1 MLPHHTEIPII
12 GSRDLRTQKRQPAPH
27 MDNLTYQS
35 YLRVHRHG
43 AQISDLEI
51 STNTTEGEE
60 TWFRDAQEDSGGED
74 IDNCGGAPAV
84 QITQEIAQFRG
95 YGEKV

>member
-1 MLPHHTEIPII
+1 MD
-12 GSRDLRTQKRQPAPH
+12 DLA
-27 MDNLTYQS
+27 YQS

-51 STNTTEGEE
+51 ATDATEGEE

-74 IDNCGGAPAV
+74 IDDRGGATAV
-84 QITQEIAQFRG
+84 QITQEIALFGG